1 MLGEKLNPLFL
12 DASNFC
18 VAESAGR
25 VVACAQVRGIDAG
38 AAELAS
44 VVVER
49 RFRRR
54 GLGTLLIGAALD
66 AAARRGVDTRDVYLL
81 TLTRTSRVYEQCG
94 FRPIAFED
102 APLTMR
108 LEAAAGKLVVRFLGA
123 GELCAM
129 RFADDGR
136 AAGAVGAGTAA
147 YRGKN

>member
-94 FRPIAFED
+94 FRPIA
-102 APLTMR
+102 

-129 RFADDGR
+129 RFADDGG

-147 YRGKN
+147 YRENN